1 MPRYFGDSPD
11 LTGLLDEL
19 VKVEQKAGF
28 SFAAATAGHGP
39 QLKYVTDTSKYIVAM
54 CSRRA
59 GKSTGNVFKMGA
71 RAAQSRANIL
81 YMALTRAQAKKIMW
95 TEGLWLDHCKRYYP
109 DAKHDKADLV
119 TTFPNGSTVAFAG
132 ATDEGNVA
140 TKLGSK
146 LHLALLD
153 EAQSQRGSLLHR
165 LVYDTL
171 PPALSDDGGQ
181 LVLSGTIPEVP
192 AGFFWDAWQSNGF
205 SKHSWSRFENPFLK
219 DQKLRLQEYLAA
231 SGLPESDPLVQRD
244 WFGKA
249 VFDESAL
256 AFRYDAARNGYKEID
271 PHVLTLLDQFA
282 AGIDPGARDRCAI
295 VIVGWGKHT
304 QDVYQV
310 AEWVSSTNAGT
321 VWSDVGRQ
329 LQFFNK
335 RYPLSRCYTDGT
347 PMTID
352 TFGRDFG
359 VPVLEAAKKRDR
371 KGQVMRTND
380 LLQRGLLRIKVGSE
394 LEGDLLKTQWDKD
407 SLARGTPEWSS
418 ANHPDVADAMRY
430 ALQAYFDSY
439 VAPRPKPKSWADA
452 IIEAERQGLQA
463 HYQTP
468 IKYGDGG
475 ADNEYDPTAMTGY
488 GN

>member
-1 MPRYFGDSPD
+1 MARYFGE
-11 LTGLLDEL
+11 LDRLASEL
-19 VKVEQKAGF
+19 VKAEQKGGF
-28 SFAAATAGHGP
+28 SFETATAGHGP
-39 QLKYVTDTSKYIVAM
+39 QLAYVTDKAKYIVAM

-71 RAAQSRANIL
+71 RAAESRSNIL
-81 YMALTRAQAKKIMW
+81 YLALTRSQAKKIMW
-95 TEGLWLDHCKRYYP
+95 TEGLWTDHCKKYYP
-109 DAKHDKADLV
+109 EAKHDKADLV

-153 EAQSQRGSLLHR
+153 EAQSQRGALLHR

-192 AGFFWDAWQSNGF
+192 AGFFWEAWQSPGF
-205 SKHSWSRFENPFLK
+205 SKHSWSRFANPFLK
-219 DQKLRLQEYLAA
+219 DQRARLEEYLAA

-244 WFGKA
+244 WFGQC

-256 AFRYDAARNGYKEID
+256 AFRYDQVRNGYREMD
-271 PHVLTLLDQFA
+271 EHTFTLLDQFA

-304 QDVYQV
+304 QNVYQV
-310 AEWVSSTNAGT
+310 AEWVSPTNAGT
-321 VWSDVGRQ
+321 VWSDVGRK

-335 RYPLSRCYTDGT
+335 KYPLSRCYTDGT

-352 TFGRDFG
+352 TFSRDFG

-380 LLQRGLLRIKVGSE
+380 LLQRGVLHINIGSE

-407 SLARGTPEWSS
+407 SLARGQPEWSS

-430 ALQAYFDSY
+430 ALQAYFDQY
-439 VAPRPKPKSWADA
+439 EAPKQKPKSWADA
-452 IIEAERQGLQA
+452 IIEAERQGLSAAYKVPVQYGQDEQA
-463 HYQTP
+463 
-468 IKYGDGG
+468 
-475 ADNEYDPTAMTGY
+475 ESYDPSTMTGY